1 MSISRVWV
9 GEREKGVGAGRRH
22 AVEALGWLSEV
33 TPHSRVVG
41 LQHPCVPHLLT
52 VQVSR
57 ADVQRQLG
65 Q

>member
-1 MSISRVWV
+1 M
-9 GEREKGVGAGRRH
+9 
-22 AVEALGWLSEV
+22 EALGWLSEV